1 MSSPEGIKWDNP
13 RIHKPWLIDLKQW
26 TLSDKISKQTPHC
39 NEFMGIHGW
48 TAQGLNAWCKT
59 FHASTTKD
67 YAITHII
74 HYTYTYNRLYT
85 IYTAYM
91 QRPSMIR
98 QNIHKSKFLVCV
110 HIWGPGHVAHRVV
123 VSVCCGTLLFAT
135 HSANSTK
142 KKRQTVLIPWER
154 TNAMTSCA
162 KLSFCTSQFNFL
174 HKTCFAHR
182 HEHPLHCSTNH
193 SVFAN
198 RRLDPVES

>member
-1 MSSPEGIKWDNP
+1 MYYIISYYTILYY
-13 RIHKPWLIDLKQW
+13 IMLYYIILCYIILCYIILYY
-26 TLSDKISKQTPHC
+26 TL
-39 NEFMGIHGW
+39 
-48 TAQGLNAWCKT
+48 
-59 FHASTTKD
+59 
-67 YAITHII
+67 
-74 HYTYTYNRLYT
+74 YTYTYNILYT

-154 TNAMTSCA
+154 THAMTSCA
-162 KLSFCTSQFNFL
+162 KLSSCTSQFNFL
-174 HKTCFAHR
+174 HKKCFAPR

-193 SVFAN
+193 SVFTN
-198 RRLDPVES
+198 RRLDPAES